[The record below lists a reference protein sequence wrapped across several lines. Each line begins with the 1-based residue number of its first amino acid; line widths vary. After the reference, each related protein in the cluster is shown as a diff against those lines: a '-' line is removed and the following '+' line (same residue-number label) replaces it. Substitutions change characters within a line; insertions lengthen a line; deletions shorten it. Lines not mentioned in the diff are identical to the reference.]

1 MRSATRT
8 LRLNG
13 TAVGLTALLGL
24 SVILTGCSDEDPG
37 GDALRDQ
44 YVEDG
49 GYSEAEA
56 DCFVD
61 VLNENDMVAA
71 VAEKLNGTSGEENQ
85 LTSDEAAAVAE
96 ALATCADQ
104 SEGNEPDDSSTV
116 TEPAVSDP
124 ETSDP
129 ETSDPE
135 TSDPET
141 SDPAG
146 TAPNPQPPV
155 APPASVSPASQP

>member
-104 SEGNEPDDSSTV
+104 SEGNQPDDSSTV
-116 TEPAVSDP
+116 TEPAVS
-124 ETSDP
+124 E
-129 ETSDPE
+129 PE

>member
-129 ETSDPE
+129 ETSDP
-135 TSDPET
+135 
-141 SDPAG
+141 AG

>member
-96 ALATCADQ
+96 ALATCTDQ

-116 TEPAVSDP
+116 TEPAVS
-124 ETSDP
+124 E
-129 ETSDPE
+129 PE

>member
-116 TEPAVSDP
+116 TEPAVS
-124 ETSDP
+124 E
-129 ETSDPE
+129 PE

>member
-1 MRSATRT
+1 
-8 LRLNG
+8 
-13 TAVGLTALLGL
+13 
-24 SVILTGCSDEDPG
+24 
-37 GDALRDQ
+37 
-44 YVEDG
+44 
-49 GYSEAEA
+49 
-56 DCFVD
+56 
-61 VLNENDMVAA
+61 MVAA

-116 TEPAVSDP
+116 TEPAVS
-124 ETSDP
+124 EP